1 MGTFAIALKTGLFV
15 YAILFAVS
23 YTLWQLATETM
34 AYWLIPV
41 MILPA
46 FLLVPLGTKCVT
58 ARRPLDPAAVGWK
71 LGLQWMFLF
80 LILDAGALWLCDPE
94 LSWLGM
100 LDLKVGIGY
109 LGRILLVLLSGPMTG
124 ERYRRNLRK
133 GLRMFRR

>member
-1 MGTFAIALKTGLFV
+1 MCDGKA
-15 YAILFAVS
+15 S
-23 YTLWQLATETM
+23 
-34 AYWLIPV
+34 P
-41 MILPA
+41 
-46 FLLVPLGTKCVT
+46 
-58 ARRPLDPAAVGWK
+58 DPAAVGWK